1 MQSLSSSS
9 SKLVLFNVAE
19 VCGFTKISS
28 TYKLVPF
35 KANIFRLEAHE
46 LITKAGYGDGSVSM
60 CVHLSEL
67 MNVRDGKEVGVFT
80 EWRGPSQY
88 TSHFNVGG

>member
-46 LITKAGYGDGSVSM
+46 LITKSGLWRWICVDVCALKRTHEREGRKGGGSFYGVAWTVT
-60 CVHLSEL
+60 VHQS
-67 MNVRDGKEVGVFT
+67 F
-80 EWRGPSQY
+80 
-88 TSHFNVGG
+88 